1 MKHQVLGR
9 LVLREAISATAVD
22 QELIHHDADFPDAF
36 VARAQQQTGHGLL
49 VSRNLFA
56 GEAAGTGGGGG
67 GGGGGGVSAGGRPHH
82 FYLQVLVDSFAKSL
96 PGVRRGE
103 EQLAALAGEWTW
115 VFSFKKKAGLL
126 LVWYT
131 NHAQLHHY
139 FFGRHCVHRNKKT
152 TRCIATTLTLIVP
165 PTAQF

>member
-9 LVLREAISATAVD
+9 LVLRGAINATAVD

-49 VSRNLFA
+49 VSRNIFT
-56 GEAAGTGGGGG
+56 GEAAGAGTGGGD

-96 PGVRRGE
+96 PGVRRSE
-103 EQLAALAGEWTW
+103 EQLAALAGE
-115 VFSFKKKAGLL
+115 
-126 LVWYT
+126 
-131 NHAQLHHY
+131 
-139 FFGRHCVHRNKKT
+139 
-152 TRCIATTLTLIVP
+152 
-165 PTAQF
+165 